1 MRGTEAVT
9 VTADRRK
16 PATSRAFLNAE
27 TLSGSRSAQAVHAA
41 LGAAG
46 HRLGQ
51 FAFLVLTL
59 CFALCAGTTGA
70 NALSDDCTRINSE
83 WSAGVT
89 FDAASLSPGYH
100 DLFDEYNLADG
111 ETLTWSV
118 TGSGVL
124 GSNTFAAFYIGDGDA
139 WVHSESSDQVGSF
152 SDSGSHTF
160 SAGNTYAILQAV
172 VNKSGEPAYIDDPAT
187 VTMTVSCS
195 EGSPPSTVATLSGLV
210 LSQGTLDPVFAS
222 GTTSYTASVGNAV
235 TSLTVTPTVTDA
247 NATVTVNGNTVTS
260 GNASSA
266 INLNVGD
273 NTITVVGTAQDGT
286 TTQTY
291 TVTVTRAA
299 PVSTV
304 ATLSGLVLSQGTLDP
319 VFASGTTSYT
329 ASVGNAVTSLTVTP
343 TVTDANA
350 TVTVNTVPVLSG
362 NASGAINL
370 TVGSNII
377 TVVVT
382 AEDGT
387 TTETY
392 TVDITRAAAT
402 DATLSNLV
410 LSQGTLDP
418 VFASG
423 TTSYTASVGN
433 AVTSLTVTPTV
444 TDANATV
451 TVNTVPVTSG
461 NASGAI
467 NLNVGSNVIT
477 VVVTAEDGTTT
488 ETYTVDVTRAAP
500 ASTDATLANLVL
512 SQGTLDPVF
521 ASGTTSY
528 TASVGNAVTS
538 LTVTPTVTDANAT
551 VTVNGNTVTSGNASG
566 AINLTVGDNTLTI
579 IVTAQNGTTT
589 ETYTVTVN
597 RAAPA
602 ATDAT
607 LANLVLSQGT
617 LDPVFASGTTSY
629 TASVGN
635 AVTSL
640 TVTPTVTDANASVTV
655 NNVAVISG
663 NASGA
668 INLNVGDNTITV
680 VGTAQDGTTTETY
693 TVTVNRAA
701 APVTI
706 TLSPVAGSL
715 TAGQV
720 STAYTQSVTAS
731 GGTGPYT
738 YAVTSGALPAGLTL
752 NTNTGDISG
761 TPTTAGTANF
771 TITATD
777 ANNDT
782 GSAAYSLL
790 INAAPATITLSPAAG
805 SLTAG
810 QVSTAYTQSV
820 TASGGTGPYTYAVTN
835 GALPAGLSL
844 DTGTGDISG
853 TPTTAG
859 TANFTI
865 TATDANNDTGSA
877 AYSLQIN
884 AAPVTI
890 TLSPAAGSLTAGQVG
905 TAYSQTFT
913 ASGGSGSYSYAVT
926 SGALPAGLSLDTN
939 GALTGTPTTAGTANF
954 TITATD
960 ANNDTGSAAY
970 SLLINAAPVTIT
982 LSPAAGSL
990 TAGQVGTAYSQT
1002 FTASGGSGSYSYAVT
1017 SGALPAG
1024 LSLDTNG
1031 ALTGTP
1037 ITAGTANFT
1046 ITATDA
1052 NSATGSAAY
1061 SLLINAAPASNVAT
1075 LGNLVLSQGTLTP
1088 GFASGTT
1095 SYTASVGDAV
1105 TSLSVTPAATD
1116 ANATITVNGMPVT
1129 SGNASGA
1136 INLVTGNNA
1145 ITVVVT
1151 AQDGVTTQTYTITVN
1166 RAAPPASIALSP
1178 AAGGL
1183 TAGQAGTA
1191 YSQTFT
1197 ASGGTGPYTYAI
1209 TSGSLPAGLTL
1220 AGTGE
1225 LTGTPTS
1232 AGTANFTVTAT
1243 DANNDTGSA
1252 AYSLQVTAPPASI
1265 SFSPAGGALPEAMA
1279 GEDYTAAITVSGGTG
1294 PYLFSVSA
1302 GALPPGMVLNVS
1314 TGALNGPLN
1323 ADAEG
1328 SYSFTIQVSDASN
1341 AVASAAYTLEVKKRA
1356 VTVTDKVVTVPAGS
1370 TPGNVNLA
1378 AGATG
1383 GPFIDA
1389 NLLSVE
1395 PANAGTA
1402 RIVNSQFAQA
1412 GGGGSAGFYLKF
1424 TPNPSYSGQV
1434 IIRFSL
1440 TSDLG
1445 VSNTGSVIYNLG
1457 YNPEKVAT
1465 EIDSIV
1471 RGFVRTRQGL
1481 IANAVKVPGL
1491 RDRRRMQTANE
1502 IVSMRFTPS
1511 ERGMSL
1517 GFATSLEQM
1526 KAASNALTPDLKAE
1540 AMAFNVWIQGSASAH
1555 TRKQNDGRW
1564 GSFAMLSAGADYL
1577 LADWALLGVSFHYDR
1592 MSDPTPNG
1600 ARLSGNGWL
1609 AGPYASIE
1617 VYRNVFWDTRLF
1629 VGGSSNDID
1638 TEFWDG
1644 NFDTTRWMADTALS
1658 GEWNLDAA
1666 TTLSPTLRAVYLSE
1680 KVKDYGVRNSVGD
1693 QILMDGFIEEQFRVS
1708 GALELARLFI
1718 LDNGMLLTPAVEL
1731 TGGYAGLGGRGAF
1744 GAAEGSLTLTDGS
1757 RWRLNAGVKVN
1768 VEGDGSTSLTAKAGA
1783 GIRF

>member
-1 MRGTEAVT
+1 MS
-9 VTADRRK
+9 
-16 PATSRAFLNAE
+16 PA
-27 TLSGSRSAQAVHAA
+27 
-41 LGAAG
+41 
-46 HRLGQ
+46 
-51 FAFLVLTL
+51 
-59 CFALCAGTTGA
+59 
-70 NALSDDCTRINSE
+70 
-83 WSAGVT
+83 
-89 FDAASLSPGYH
+89 
-100 DLFDEYNLADG
+100 
-111 ETLTWSV
+111 
-118 TGSGVL
+118 
-124 GSNTFAAFYIGDGDA
+124 
-139 WVHSESSDQVGSF
+139 
-152 SDSGSHTF
+152 
-160 SAGNTYAILQAV
+160 
-172 VNKSGEPAYIDDPAT
+172 
-187 VTMTVSCS
+187 
-195 EGSPPSTVATLSGLV
+195 
-210 LSQGTLDPVFAS
+210 
-222 GTTSYTASVGNAV
+222 
-235 TSLTVTPTVTDA
+235 
-247 NATVTVNGNTVTS
+247 
-260 GNASSA
+260 
-266 INLNVGD
+266 
-273 NTITVVGTAQDGT
+273 
-286 TTQTY
+286 
-291 TVTVTRAA
+291 
-299 PVSTV
+299 
-304 ATLSGLVLSQGTLDP
+304 
-319 VFASGTTSYT
+319 
-329 ASVGNAVTSLTVTP
+329 
-343 TVTDANA
+343 
-350 TVTVNTVPVLSG
+350 
-362 NASGAINL
+362 
-370 TVGSNII
+370 
-377 TVVVT
+377 
-382 AEDGT
+382 
-387 TTETY
+387 
-392 TVDITRAAAT
+392 
-402 DATLSNLV
+402 
-410 LSQGTLDP
+410 
-418 VFASG
+418 
-423 TTSYTASVGN
+423 
-433 AVTSLTVTPTV
+433 
-444 TDANATV
+444 
-451 TVNTVPVTSG
+451 
-461 NASGAI
+461 
-467 NLNVGSNVIT
+467 
-477 VVVTAEDGTTT
+477 
-488 ETYTVDVTRAAP
+488 
-500 ASTDATLANLVL
+500 
-512 SQGTLDPVF
+512 
-521 ASGTTSY
+521 
-528 TASVGNAVTS
+528 
-538 LTVTPTVTDANAT
+538 
-551 VTVNGNTVTSGNASG
+551 
-566 AINLTVGDNTLTI
+566 
-579 IVTAQNGTTT
+579 
-589 ETYTVTVN
+589 
-597 RAAPA
+597 
-602 ATDAT
+602 
-607 LANLVLSQGT
+607 
-617 LDPVFASGTTSY
+617 
-629 TASVGN
+629 
-635 AVTSL
+635 
-640 TVTPTVTDANASVTV
+640 
-655 NNVAVISG
+655 
-663 NASGA
+663 
-668 INLNVGDNTITV
+668 
-680 VGTAQDGTTTETY
+680 
-693 TVTVNRAA
+693 
-701 APVTI
+701 
-706 TLSPVAGSL
+706 AGSL

-752 NTNTGDISG
+752 NTGTGEISG
-761 TPTTAGTANF
+761 TPT
-771 TITATD
+771 
-777 ANNDT
+777 
-782 GSAAYSLL
+782 
-790 INAAPATITLSPAAG
+790 
-805 SLTAG
+805 
-810 QVSTAYTQSV
+810 
-820 TASGGTGPYTYAVTN
+820 
-835 GALPAGLSL
+835 
-844 DTGTGDISG
+844 
-853 TPTTAG
+853 
-859 TANFTI
+859 
-865 TATDANNDTGSA
+865 
-877 AYSLQIN
+877 
-884 AAPVTI
+884 
-890 TLSPAAGSLTAGQVG
+890 
-905 TAYSQTFT
+905 
-913 ASGGSGSYSYAVT
+913 
-926 SGALPAGLSLDTN
+926 
-939 GALTGTPTTAGTANF
+939 
-954 TITATD
+954 
-960 ANNDTGSAAY
+960 
-970 SLLINAAPVTIT
+970 
-982 LSPAAGSL
+982 
-990 TAGQVGTAYSQT
+990 
-1002 FTASGGSGSYSYAVT
+1002 
-1017 SGALPAG
+1017 
-1024 LSLDTNG
+1024 
-1031 ALTGTP
+1031 
-1037 ITAGTANFT
+1037 TAGTANFT

-1243 DANNDTGSA
+1243 DANNNTGSA

-1526 KAASNALTPDLKAE
+1526 NAASNALTPDLKAE
-1540 AMAFNVWIQGSASAH
+1540 AMAFNVWIQGSATAH

-1564 GSFAMLSAGADYL
+1564 GSFAMLSTGADYL

-1629 VGGSSNDID
+1629 IGGSSNDID

-1680 KVKDYGVRNSVGD
+1680 KVKDYGVRNSAGD

>member
-1 MRGTEAVT
+1 MRGITGNQAAVNAKPRCRT
-9 VTADRRK
+9 ASRHETPGVKSGKYQDTMRAWPRLSPLHFVKYLALLVSLVVTATFLTAPQAEAAASQACQD
-16 PATSRAFLNAE
+16 LNADWSGGQTYSVSDMAGGTLNDFLFQDYPVLTGE
-27 TLSGSRSAQAVHAA
+27 TISWHATATADGSGNTSAKFEVGALSG
-41 LGAAG
+41 L
-46 HRLGQ
+46 
-51 FAFLVLTL
+51 F
-59 CFALCAGTTGA
+59 
-70 NALSDDCTRINSE
+70 SE
-83 WSAGVT
+83 TAITST
-89 FDAASLSPGYH
+89 D
-100 DLFDEYNLADG
+100 
-111 ETLTWSV
+111 
-118 TGSGVL
+118 
-124 GSNTFAAFYIGDGDA
+124 
-139 WVHSESSDQVGSF
+139 GSF
-152 SDSGSHTF
+152 SRVGSHTF
-160 SAGNTYAILQAV
+160 PDDDGAYIQLDAFRSNTGITTGASVTLRVSCTANPPITLSPAAGALPAGQEGAIYNQTITASGGAGAYTYAVTGGSLPAGVNLNASNGELTGTPTTAGTANFTITATDTDGAFGSAAYSLQINA
-172 VNKSGEPAYIDDPAT
+172 PA
-187 VTMTVSCS
+187 
-195 EGSPPSTVATLSGLV
+195 STVATLANLV

-247 NATVTVNGNTVTS
+247 NATVTVNTVPVTS
-260 GNASSA
+260 GNASGA
-266 INLNVGD
+266 INLNVGS
-273 NTITVVGTAQDGT
+273 NIITVVVTAEDGT
-286 TTQTY
+286 TTETY
-291 TVTVTRAA
+291 TVDVTRAA
-299 PVSTV
+299 ATV

-392 TVDITRAAAT
+392 TVDVTRAAAT

-418 VFASG
+418 VFASGTTSYTASVGNAVTSLTVTPTVTDANATITVNTVPVLSGNASGAINLNVGSNIITVVVTAEDGTTTETYTVDVTRAGATDATLSNLVLSQGTLTPGFASG

-500 ASTDATLANLVL
+500 ASTVATLSGLVL

-640 TVTPTVTDANASVTV
+640 TVTPTVTDANATVTV
-655 NNVAVISG
+655 NTVPVTSG

-668 INLNVGDNTITV
+668 INLNVGSNVITV
-680 VGTAQDGTTTETY
+680 VVTAEDGTTTETY
-693 TVTVNRAA
+693 TVD
-701 APVTI
+701 VTR
-706 TLSPVAGSL
+706 
-715 TAGQV
+715 
-720 STAYTQSVTAS
+720 
-731 GGTGPYT
+731 
-738 YAVTSGALPAGLTL
+738 
-752 NTNTGDISG
+752 
-761 TPTTAGTANF
+761 
-771 TITATD
+771 
-777 ANNDT
+777 
-782 GSAAYSLL
+782 
-790 INAAPATITLSPAAG
+790 
-805 SLTAG
+805 
-810 QVSTAYTQSV
+810 
-820 TASGGTGPYTYAVTN
+820 
-835 GALPAGLSL
+835 
-844 DTGTGDISG
+844 
-853 TPTTAG
+853 
-859 TANFTI
+859 
-865 TATDANNDTGSA
+865 
-877 AYSLQIN
+877 
-884 AAPVTI
+884 
-890 TLSPAAGSLTAGQVG
+890 
-905 TAYSQTFT
+905 
-913 ASGGSGSYSYAVT
+913 
-926 SGALPAGLSLDTN
+926 
-939 GALTGTPTTAGTANF
+939 
-954 TITATD
+954 
-960 ANNDTGSAAY
+960 
-970 SLLINAAPVTIT
+970 
-982 LSPAAGSL
+982 
-990 TAGQVGTAYSQT
+990 
-1002 FTASGGSGSYSYAVT
+1002 
-1017 SGALPAG
+1017 
-1024 LSLDTNG
+1024 
-1031 ALTGTP
+1031 
-1037 ITAGTANFT
+1037 
-1046 ITATDA
+1046 
-1052 NSATGSAAY
+1052 
-1061 SLLINAAPASNVAT
+1061 AAPASTDAT
-1075 LGNLVLSQGTLTP
+1075 LSNLVLSQGTLSPGFASGTTSYTASVDNAVTSLTVTPTVTDANATVTVNGTSVTSGSASGAINLNVGSNIITVVVTAEDGTTTETYTVDVTRAAPASADATLSNLVLSQGTLTP

-1095 SYTASVGDAV
+1095 SYTASVGNAV
-1105 TSLSVTPAATD
+1105 TSLTVTPTVTD
-1116 ANATITVNGMPVT
+1116 ANATITVNGTSVT
-1129 SGNASGA
+1129 SGSASGA
-1136 INLVTGNNA
+1136 INL
-1145 ITVVVT
+1145 TVGDNTLTIIVT
-1151 AQDGVTTQTYTITVN
+1151 AQNGTTTETYTVTVN
-1166 RAAPPASIALSP
+1166 RAAPPATITLSP
-1178 AAGGL
+1178 AGGAL
-1183 TAGQAGTA
+1183 TAGQVGTA

-1197 ASGGTGPYTYAI
+1197 ASGGTGPYSYAV
-1209 TSGSLPAGLTL
+1209 TSGALPGGLSLNTS
-1220 AGTGE
+1220 TGE
-1225 LTGTPTS
+1225 VTGTPTA
-1232 AGTANFTVTAT
+1232 AGTANFTITAT
-1243 DANNDTGSA
+1243 DANTDTGSA
-1252 AYSLQVTAPPASI
+1252 VYSLQINAAPASI

-1279 GEDYTAAITVSGGTG
+1279 GEDYTTTITVSGGTS

-1314 TGALNGPLN
+1314 TGVLSGPL
-1323 ADAEG
+1323 DPDTEG
-1328 SYSFTIQVSDASN
+1328 SYSFTIQVSDANN
-1341 AVASAAYTLEVKKRA
+1341 ATASAAYTLEVQTRA
-1356 VTVTDKVVTVPAGS
+1356 VTVTDKVVTVPAGE

-1378 AGATG
+1378 TGATG
-1383 GPFIDA
+1383 GPFIEA
-1389 NLLSVE
+1389 NIVSVE
-1395 PANAGTA
+1395 PSNAGTA

-1424 TPNPSYSGQV
+1424 TPDPAYSGQV
-1434 IIRFSL
+1434 TVRFSL
-1440 TSDLG
+1440 TSSLG
-1445 VSNTGSVIYNLG
+1445 ISNTGSVIYNLG
-1457 YNPEKVAT
+1457 YNPQKVAA
-1465 EIDSIV
+1465 EIDSLV

-1526 KAASNALTPDLKAE
+1526 NAASNALTPGLKAE
-1540 AMAFNVWIQGSASAH
+1540 ALAFNVWIQGTASAH

-1577 LADWALLGVSFHYDR
+1577 LADWALVGVSFHYDH
-1592 MSDPTPNG
+1592 MSDPTPGG

-1629 VGGSSNDID
+1629 LGGSTNDID
-1638 TEFWDG
+1638 TQFWDG
-1644 NFDTTRWMADTALS
+1644 GFDTTRWMADTALS
-1658 GEWNLDAA
+1658 GEWQLDSA

-1680 KVKDYGVRNSVGD
+1680 KIKDYGVRNGAGD
-1693 QILMDGFIEEQFRVS
+1693 EILMDGFIEEQFRVS

-1718 LDNGMLLTPAVEL
+1718 LDNGMLLTPALEL

>member
-1 MRGTEAVT
+1 MSCTANPPITLSPAAGALPAGQEGAIYNQTITASGGAGAYTYAVT
-9 VTADRRK
+9 GGSL
-16 PATSRAFLNAE
+16 PAGVNLNASNGE
-27 TLSGSRSAQAVHAA
+27 
-41 LGAAG
+41 
-46 HRLGQ
+46 
-51 FAFLVLTL
+51 LTGTPTT
-59 CFALCAGTTGA
+59 AGTANFTITATDTDGA
-70 NALSDDCTRINSE
+70 FGSAAYSLQINA
-83 WSAGVT
+83 
-89 FDAASLSPGYH
+89 
-100 DLFDEYNLADG
+100 
-111 ETLTWSV
+111 
-118 TGSGVL
+118 
-124 GSNTFAAFYIGDGDA
+124 
-139 WVHSESSDQVGSF
+139 
-152 SDSGSHTF
+152 
-160 SAGNTYAILQAV
+160 
-172 VNKSGEPAYIDDPAT
+172 PA
-187 VTMTVSCS
+187 
-195 EGSPPSTVATLSGLV
+195 STVATLSNLV
-210 LSQGTLDPVFAS
+210 LSQGTLTPGFAS

-247 NATVTVNGNTVTS
+247 NATVTVNTVPVTS
-260 GNASSA
+260 GNASGA
-266 INLNVGD
+266 INLNVGS
-273 NTITVVGTAQDGT
+273 NIITVVVTAEDGT
-286 TTQTY
+286 TTETY
-291 TVTVTRAA
+291 TVDVTRAA
-299 PVSTV
+299 ATV

-392 TVDITRAAAT
+392 TVDVTRAAAT
-402 DATLSNLV
+402 DATLSNLVLSQGTLDPVFASGTTSYTASVGNAVTSLTVTPTVTDANATVTVNTVPVTSGNASGAISLTVGSNIITVVVTAEDGTTTETYTVDVTRAAATDATLSGLV

-551 VTVNGNTVTSGNASG
+551 ITVNTVPVTSGNASGAINLTVGSNVITVVVTAEDGTTTETYTVDVTRAAATDATLSNLVLSQGTLDPVFASGTTSYTASVGNAVTSLTVTPTVTEANATVTVNGTSVTSGNASG

-602 ATDAT
+602 ATDAS

-640 TVTPTVTDANASVTV
+640 TVTPTVTDANATVTV
-655 NNVAVISG
+655 NTVPVTSG

-668 INLNVGDNTITV
+668 INLTVGSNIITV
-680 VGTAQDGTTTETY
+680 VVTAEDGTTTETY
-693 TVTVNRAA
+693 TVD
-701 APVTI
+701 VTR
-706 TLSPVAGSL
+706 
-715 TAGQV
+715 
-720 STAYTQSVTAS
+720 
-731 GGTGPYT
+731 
-738 YAVTSGALPAGLTL
+738 
-752 NTNTGDISG
+752 
-761 TPTTAGTANF
+761 
-771 TITATD
+771 
-777 ANNDT
+777 
-782 GSAAYSLL
+782 
-790 INAAPATITLSPAAG
+790 
-805 SLTAG
+805 
-810 QVSTAYTQSV
+810 
-820 TASGGTGPYTYAVTN
+820 
-835 GALPAGLSL
+835 
-844 DTGTGDISG
+844 
-853 TPTTAG
+853 
-859 TANFTI
+859 
-865 TATDANNDTGSA
+865 
-877 AYSLQIN
+877 
-884 AAPVTI
+884 
-890 TLSPAAGSLTAGQVG
+890 
-905 TAYSQTFT
+905 
-913 ASGGSGSYSYAVT
+913 
-926 SGALPAGLSLDTN
+926 
-939 GALTGTPTTAGTANF
+939 
-954 TITATD
+954 
-960 ANNDTGSAAY
+960 
-970 SLLINAAPVTIT
+970 
-982 LSPAAGSL
+982 
-990 TAGQVGTAYSQT
+990 
-1002 FTASGGSGSYSYAVT
+1002 
-1017 SGALPAG
+1017 
-1024 LSLDTNG
+1024 
-1031 ALTGTP
+1031 
-1037 ITAGTANFT
+1037 
-1046 ITATDA
+1046 
-1052 NSATGSAAY
+1052 
-1061 SLLINAAPASNVAT
+1061 AAPASTDAT
-1075 LGNLVLSQGTLTP
+1075 LSNLVLSQGTLTP

-1095 SYTASVGDAV
+1095 SYTASVGNAV
-1105 TSLSVTPAATD
+1105 TSLTVTPTVTD
-1116 ANATITVNGMPVT
+1116 ANATITVNGTSVT
-1129 SGNASGA
+1129 SGSASGA
-1136 INLVTGNNA
+1136 INLNVGSNI

-1151 AQDGVTTQTYTITVN
+1151 AEDGTTTETYTVDVTRAAPASADATLSNLVLSQGTLTPGFASGTTSYTASVGNAVTSLTVTPTVTDANATITVNGTSVTSGSASGAINLTVGDNTLTIIVTAQNGTTTETYTVTVN
-1166 RAAPPASIALSP
+1166 RAAPPATITLSP
-1178 AAGGL
+1178 AGGAL
-1183 TAGQAGTA
+1183 TAGQVGTA

-1197 ASGGTGPYTYAI
+1197 ASGGTGPYSYAL
-1209 TSGSLPAGLTL
+1209 TSGALPGGLSLNTS
-1220 AGTGE
+1220 TGE
-1225 LTGTPTS
+1225 VTGTPTA
-1232 AGTANFTVTAT
+1232 AGTANFTITAT
-1243 DANNDTGSA
+1243 DANTDTGSA
-1252 AYSLQVTAPPASI
+1252 VYSLQINAAPASI

-1279 GEDYTAAITVSGGTG
+1279 GEDYTTAITVSGGTS

-1314 TGALNGPLN
+1314 TGVLSGPL
-1323 ADAEG
+1323 DPDTEG
-1328 SYSFTIQVSDASN
+1328 SYSFTIQVSDANN
-1341 AVASAAYTLEVKKRA
+1341 ATASAAYTLEVQTRA
-1356 VTVTDKVVTVPAGS
+1356 VTVTDKVVTVPAGE

-1378 AGATG
+1378 TGATG
-1383 GPFIDA
+1383 GPFIEA
-1389 NLLSVE
+1389 NIVSVE
-1395 PANAGTA
+1395 PSNAGTA

-1424 TPNPSYSGQV
+1424 TPDPAYSGQV
-1434 IIRFSL
+1434 TVRFSL
-1440 TSDLG
+1440 TSSLG
-1445 VSNTGSVIYNLG
+1445 ISNTGSVIYNLG
-1457 YNPEKVAT
+1457 YNPQKVAA
-1465 EIDSIV
+1465 EIDSLV

-1526 KAASNALTPDLKAE
+1526 NAASNALTPGLKAE
-1540 AMAFNVWIQGSASAH
+1540 ALAFNVWIQGSASAH

-1564 GSFAMLSAGADYL
+1564 GNFAMLSAGADYL
-1577 LADWALLGVSFHYDR
+1577 LADWALVGVSFHYDH
-1592 MSDPTPNG
+1592 MSDPTPGG

-1629 VGGSSNDID
+1629 LGGSANDID
-1638 TEFWDG
+1638 TQFWDG
-1644 NFDTTRWMADTALS
+1644 GFDTTRWMADTALS
-1658 GEWNLDAA
+1658 GEWQLDSA

-1680 KVKDYGVRNSVGD
+1680 KIKDYGVRNGAGD
-1693 QILMDGFIEEQFRVS
+1693 EILMDGFIEEQFRVS

-1718 LDNGMLLTPAVEL
+1718 LDNGMLLTPALEL